1 MGDDK
6 QNIEIQIQGLSVKY
20 YKETILSNLNLEVA
34 KGSFTGIIGPNGSGK
49 TTLLK
54 CISKELSPVS
64 GRILIARKELSK
76 ISTKELA
83 GFMGVV
89 PQKWGANFPFTASEV
104 VMMGRFPHLKR
115 FAKESKHDRMIVR
128 EAMTQAKVLAL
139 ADRPITE
146 MSGGELQ
153 RVIIAQALAQS
164 PQILLL
170 DEPTS
175 HLDINHALE
184 ICELLKNLVLTKGLT
199 ILAVFHDLNLAS
211 RYCENLILL
220 KEGRVYVKGTPE
232 EVLTSENL
240 EAVFGVKAIIQ
251 QETYTGKPYVFFF
264 PKVEKKDIHLKS
276 LQ

>member
-1 MGDDK
+1 MGDHK
-6 QNIEIQIQGLSVKY
+6 QSIEIEIQRLSVKY

-64 GRILIARKELSK
+64 GRILIAGEELST
-76 ISTKELA
+76 ISTRELA

-89 PQKWGANFPFTASEV
+89 PQKWEANFPFTASEV

-115 FAKESKHDRMIVR
+115 FAKESEYDRMVVR
-128 EAMTQAKVLAL
+128 EAMIQANILSLAE
-139 ADRPITE
+139 RPITE

-175 HLDINHALE
+175 HLDINHSLE
-184 ICELLKNLVLTKGLT
+184 ICELLKNLVITKGLT
-199 ILAVFHDLNLAS
+199 VVAVLHDLNLAS
-211 RYCENLILL
+211 RYCETLVLL
-220 KEGRVYVKGTPE
+220 KGGRVYAKGAPE
-232 EVLTSENL
+232 EVLTPENL
-240 EAVFGVKAIIQ
+240 EAVFGVKVRIQ
-251 QETYTGKPYVFFF
+251 QEILTGKPHIFFF
-264 PKVEKKDIHLKS
+264 PK
-276 LQ
+276 